1 MSALALKCTP
11 LRECHSFVDCHWKG
25 WWGRSVTVCVGGQQ
39 VMRGGGV
46 SAVSL
51 LLRSVQAR

>member
-25 WWGRSVTVCVGGQQ
+25 WRGRSVTVCVGGQQ

-51 LLRSVQAR
+51 LLSVQAR